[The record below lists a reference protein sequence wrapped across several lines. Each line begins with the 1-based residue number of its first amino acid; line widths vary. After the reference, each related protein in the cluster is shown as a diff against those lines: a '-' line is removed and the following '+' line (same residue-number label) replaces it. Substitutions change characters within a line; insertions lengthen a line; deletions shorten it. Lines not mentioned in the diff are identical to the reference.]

1 MFRWD
6 LFLYCFKCIDK
17 KTWYFMR
24 FFSLSQEM
32 LMIALYIY
40 ILMIGFFK
48 ICKKNSIQGLL
59 TNFSKKYSKNYDYHF
74 HELHFDS
81 TLCHLLHILA
91 TYSRTSSRTDFLVEN
106 RSKICHIIVERRTLI
121 CSVFVPLLSATRVR
135 WSFAVF
141 RQFFEISTIDYLL
154 WNHRK

>member
-1 MFRWD
+1 
-6 LFLYCFKCIDK
+6 
-17 KTWYFMR
+17 MR

-32 LMIALYIY
+32 LMIALYIH

-48 ICKKNSIQGLL
+48 ICKKNSIQGLPACLPASWQTFQKNTLKIMTTISMNYIL
-59 TNFSKKYSKNYDYHF
+59 TQHFAIFSTDNTFFINF
-74 HELHFDS
+74 
-81 TLCHLLHILA
+81 A

-141 RQFFEISTIDYLL
+141 EQFFEISTILLFLL